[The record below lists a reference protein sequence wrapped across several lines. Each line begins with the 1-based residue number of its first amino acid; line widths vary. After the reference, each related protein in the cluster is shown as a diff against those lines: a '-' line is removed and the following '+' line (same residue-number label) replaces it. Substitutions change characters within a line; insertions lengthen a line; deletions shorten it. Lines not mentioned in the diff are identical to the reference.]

1 MSPNRPAAA
10 SCRALTR
17 IRYAAVAYS
26 RANQAAAR
34 ASRRPTHS
42 RTIMEPL
49 PSVSLADLPADASKP
64 EWFPV
69 VVSVWQRIRAI
80 LSDPGPIPFAG

>member
-1 MSPNRPAAA
+1 
-10 SCRALTR
+10 
-17 IRYAAVAYS
+17 
-26 RANQAAAR
+26 
-34 ASRRPTHS
+34 
-42 RTIMEPL
+42 MEPL